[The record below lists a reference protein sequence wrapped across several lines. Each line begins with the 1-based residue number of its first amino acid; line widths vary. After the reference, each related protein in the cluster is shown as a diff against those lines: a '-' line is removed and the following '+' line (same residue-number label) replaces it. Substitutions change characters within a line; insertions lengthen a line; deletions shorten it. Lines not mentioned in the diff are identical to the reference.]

1 MRSEFQGISA
11 SVAFDTIM
19 DGEYRKLW
27 DENVIEDFEICRLND
42 FDDIG
47 YYSSKYIIVVHVV
60 NALYVSC
67 ITTTLQCK
75 NLSKL
80 LPTPLPNV

>member
-27 DENVIEDFEICRLND
+27 DENVIEDFEICRLNN
-42 FDDIG
+42 FNDIG
-47 YYSSKYIIVVHVV
+47 YYSSKVFTYYLIRVLIIIAIPVHDI
-60 NALYVSC
+60 YR
-67 ITTTLQCK
+67 TLQVTCQR
-75 NLSKL
+75 LEAC
-80 LPTPLPNV
+80 